1 MLNNDKKINVTDL
14 ELELINEVEADDVHE
29 IPTGAVKRIALVAH
43 DNKKK
48 DLLNWVKENRETLKL
63 HKLCGT
69 GTTSTLIREK
79 FNLEIDS
86 YMSGPVGGDQQIGAD
101 IAEGDIDILIF
112 FWDPMEMQPHDPD
125 VKALQRLAVLHDC
138 VIATNR
144 ATANFVFSSPYLNQS
159 YERKAIDAGGNL
171 RRRVDEF
178 SHVDD

>member
-1 MLNNDKKINVTDL
+1 MLDNDKKIDIDDL
-14 ELELINEVEADDVHE
+14 ELDIINETEEDDIQE

-63 HKLCGT
+63 HNLCGT

-79 FNLEIDS
+79 FNLKIDS

-101 IAEGDIDILIF
+101 IAEGEIDILIF

-144 ATANFVFSSPYLNQS
+144 ATANFVLSSPYLNKS

-178 SHVDD
+178 SHAED